1 MTPPVLAIVG
11 PTCTGKTSLAVR
23 LAKRLGPAELLS
35 ADSRQLRRGLHVG
48 TCAPTATELDGVR
61 CHLLE
66 LADPGAPFS
75 VADWLDAA
83 GDALLAL
90 ERRDVAAIVVGG
102 TGLYV
107 TALVDGFDFGGA
119 PPDPE
124 RRATRADLAAT
135 PQGLAQL
142 AGELE
147 ERDPVGSAA
156 LDMRNPRRVLRAL
169 EILDAR
175 RGSLVDARRA
185 DPRPAVL
192 VGLDV
197 DDDTHTRWLRA
208 RVFGMFDSGALIEE
222 VDQALRRGVSVEAL
236 AASGIG
242 YAEAID
248 VIHGRRDLEAA
259 AVATLR
265 RTARYA
271 KAQRTYFRRDPRI
284 HWLRPDVVTP
294 KELLTAA
301 LRLAREGGA
310 APGVGGADRG
320 RAAPQAASAS

>member
-1 MTPPVLAIVG
+1 RRPTRRMPQRRPVRRPPRARRSATTPRSPAHHRGWHDVSSRTADRDRAGRRDPTPLVSPALAMTPPVVAIVG

-75 VADWLDAA
+75 VADWVHAA
-83 GDALLAL
+83 GDALLDL
-90 ERRDVAAIVVGG
+90 ERRDVVAIVVGG

-175 RGSLVDARRA
+175 GGSLVDARRA

-197 DDDTHTRWLRA
+197 DDDTHRRWLQT

-236 AASGIG
+236 A
-242 YAEAID
+242 
-248 VIHGRRDLEAA
+248 
-259 AVATLR
+259 
-265 RTARYA
+265 
-271 KAQRTYFRRDPRI
+271 
-284 HWLRPDVVTP
+284 
-294 KELLTAA
+294 
-301 LRLAREGGA
+301 
-310 APGVGGADRG
+310 
-320 RAAPQAASAS
+320 